1 MPNPTAQ
8 FISLDKIVRQ
18 AIDDVGDTAEHQY
31 ARFLGFAFKAV
42 KEINYDTAGHFVA
55 TTLTAEENNTIV
67 LPTNFIDWVA
77 VGVISEGRITF
88 FHNKDCR
95 LIQEANEAHT
105 NIDTDYEGCCLDGS
119 KNWFRLYK
127 ELGIIEFSSESE
139 IEATD
144 IYLSYLATELELNN
158 ETLVHVYAEEM
169 VIARIHWERVRNN
182 SAANYNEK
190 ILKQREYET
199 ARRMA
204 RGRLSSI
211 TAKSIIDSSSKK
223 SYNNLLDTLLR
234 IQGGGFI

>member
-18 AIDDVGDTAEHQY
+18 AIDDAGDTAEHQY

-42 KEINYDTAGHFVA
+42 KEINYDIAGHFVA

-67 LPTNFIDWVA
+67 LPTNFIDWVS
-77 VGVISEGRITF
+77 VGVISEGRVVF
-88 FHNKDCR
+88 FHNKDCH
-95 LIQEANEAHT
+95 LVQEVNDAHT
-105 NIDTDYEGCCLDGS
+105 NIDTDYQGCCIDS
-119 KNWFRLYK
+119 EKNWFRLYK
-127 ELGIIEFSSESE
+127 ELGIIEFSSD

-169 VIARIHWERVRNN
+169 IIARIHWERVRNN

-190 ILKQREYET
+190 VLKQREYET
-199 ARRMA
+199 ARRIA
-204 RGRLSSI
+204 RGRLSNI
-211 TAKSIIDSSSKK
+211 TAKSIIDSASKQP
-223 SYNNLLDTLLR
+223 YDRLLERLLR
-234 IQGGGFI
+234 TQGI